1 MYAFSVSIF
10 SSKMCYPGSSSLSS
24 GALAG
29 KAEIR
34 LQTLR
39 FRVDIHFWWV
49 FEISGVPVSNLSW
62 NTHKFS

>member
-1 MYAFSVSIF
+1 MY
-10 SSKMCYPGSSSLSS
+10 YPGSSSLSS

-62 NTHKFS
+62 NTHEFS